1 MNIALVGDSIID
13 NNPYVENGQDV
24 LSHLR
29 HLIPN
34 VSFTKTALDGS
45 ITENVTTQ
53 VVSLEGRFDGIVIS
67 TGGNDALAVMDEQ
80 DPFEKLTVAECF
92 VNAHQAKQAF
102 ELDYSELMEAVKARS
117 CPVLIL
123 TVYNPRFQMEGYPAE
138 MQMLAEAGLSVF
150 NDIIQ
155 SHAIENHA
163 AILDLR
169 RVCNTDEDFAN
180 SIEPSN
186 RGGEKIAQFIKR
198 WIATIT
204 DGSLSYQTRDLVKS

>member
-29 HLIPN
+29 RLIPN
-34 VSFTKTALDGS
+34 VTFTKTARDGS

-80 DPFEKLTVAECF
+80 DPLERLTVSECF
-92 VNAHQAKQAF
+92 VNAHQARQAF
-102 ELDYSELMEAVKARS
+102 ELNYVKLMEAVRPCA

-138 MQMLAEAGLSVF
+138 MQMLAEAGLSIF
-150 NDIIQ
+150 NDVIQ
-155 SHAIENHA
+155 GCAIANQA

-180 SIEPSN
+180 SIEPSSQ
-186 RGGEKIAQFIKR
+186 GGEKIAQFINR
-198 WIATIT
+198 WVDTIT
-204 DGSLSYQTRDLVKS
+204 DGSLSYQSRDLANS